1 MNSMVSQRSAFMDE
15 RRTFFN
21 FKNKPKLSIA
31 LKRPVRVSVVSSQK
45 TDKSI
50 KVGILGATGYAG
62 LELIRCIASHPYF
75 HVSLI
80 TAGKEAKEAGQSIG
94 AIFPHLITRD
104 LPDLV
109 AINDADFS
117 RVDAVFCCLPHGTSQ
132 EVIKSLPNRLKIV
145 DLSVD
150 FRLLDVIDYAKWYGQ
165 PHKALELQ
173 KHAVYGLTEIHRKKI
188 QSASLVAN
196 PGCYP
201 TAILLPL
208 VPLIKANLIALEDI
222 TIYLN
227 SGVGET
233 GYLGT
238 YLNPLSLYVLPE
250 VEQELSD
257 AANSKVTV
265 TFISPTSPPKALRRC
280 MLLSI
285 TVQMNTE
292 ASVEDLKQHLEG
304 FYEKEEFVVLRHEGD
319 EATHTKKVLG
329 SNDCHINVFPDDCV
343 PGRVTIISVIDKLV
357 KGASGQAL
365 QNLNLMMGIPENL
378 GLNCMP

>member
-1 MNSMVSQRSAFMDE
+1 MNSMVSQCSAFMDE
-15 RRTFFN
+15 RSFFN

-31 LKRPVRVSVVSSQK
+31 LKRPVRVSVVSSKK

-75 HVSLI
+75 HVSLM

-94 AIFPHLITRD
+94 AMFPHLITRD
-104 LPDLV
+104 LPDLI

-117 RVDAVFCCLPHGTSQ
+117 RVDAFFVVCHMAPARISDYEMLLTT
-132 EVIKSLPNRLKIV
+132 PN
-145 DLSVD
+145 
-150 FRLLDVIDYAKWYGQ
+150 
-165 PHKALELQ
+165 
-173 KHAVYGLTEIHRKKI
+173 EIHRKKI

-233 GYLGT
+233 GYL
-238 YLNPLSLYVLPE
+238 VPE

-265 TFISPTSPPKALRRC
+265 TFISPTSPPKAL
-280 MLLSI
+280 
-285 TVQMNTE
+285 
-292 ASVEDLKQHLEG
+292 
-304 FYEKEEFVVLRHEGD
+304 KEEFVVLRHEGD
-319 EATHTKKVLG
+319 EATHTKK
-329 SNDCHINVFPDDCV
+329 
-343 PGRVTIISVIDKLV
+343 IDKLV

-365 QNLNLMMGIPENL
+365 QNLI
-378 GLNCMP
+378 